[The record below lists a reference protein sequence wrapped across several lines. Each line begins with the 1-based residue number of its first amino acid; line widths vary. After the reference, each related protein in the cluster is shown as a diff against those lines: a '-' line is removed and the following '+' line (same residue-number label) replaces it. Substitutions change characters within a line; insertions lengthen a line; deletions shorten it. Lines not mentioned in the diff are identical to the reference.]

1 MNVKIFVDTNIL
13 IYAYDIDAAQKH
25 EVARKLVTS
34 LWNQKTGVLSA
45 QVLQELY
52 VTVTRK
58 MAVPIKP
65 SEARTIVRTYMP
77 WVIETHAEMV
87 LAASEIEE
95 RNRISFW
102 DALIVAAANRA
113 GAEKIVTE
121 DLNHGQRIEGILIE
135 NPFIARC

>member
-13 IYAYDIDAAQKH
+13 IYAHDIDAARKH
-25 EVARKLVTS
+25 EVARELVAS
-34 LWNQKTGVLSA
+34 LWNQKTGVLST

-52 VTVTRK
+52 VNVTQK
-58 MAVPIKP
+58 IAVPIKP

-77 WVIETHAEMV
+77 WIIETPAEMI

-102 DALIVAAANRA
+102 DALIIAAANRA
-113 GAEKIVTE
+113 GAVKIVTE
-121 DLNHGQRIEGILIE
+121 DLNHGQRIEGILIQ
-135 NPFIARC
+135 NPFIA

>member
-13 IYAYDIDAAQKH
+13 IYAHDVDAARKH
-25 EVARKLVTS
+25 EVARKLLIS
-34 LWNQKTGVLSA
+34 LWNQKTGALSA

-52 VTVTRK
+52 VNITRK
-58 MAVPIKP
+58 IPVPIKP
-65 SEARTIVRTYMP
+65 FEARTIVRTYMP
-77 WVIETHAEMV
+77 WVIETPTEMI

-102 DALIVAAANRA
+102 DALIVAAASRA
-113 GAEKIVTE
+113 GAIKIVTE

-135 NPFIARC
+135 NPFIA